1 MIRDILEFVAMLG
14 ILVFL
19 FFVVLPFFG
28 GSEYPNM
35 GDLIGLIGNII
46 GGIL

>member
-1 MIRDILEFVAMLG
+1 MIRDIIEFVAMLG

-28 GSEYPNM
+28 GSDYPDM
-35 GDLIGLIGNII
+35 GDLINLLSSIVRGII
-46 GGIL
+46 